1 MEKYKKNWG
10 NIEYKKHLG
19 DMAYLVLFFLFT
31 FDKMLGTTMI
41 GSRYPEI
48 IKMSLRGLLAFYL
61 FYKLW
66 NGPKSKKWELVLY
79 LAIILVSAIAWR
91 RTGNIELLE
100 VAFLIIGARDVD
112 FSKILRVYL
121 IVTVPILVGTVVG
134 SQLGIVENLIYHR
147 GQTPRAA
154 FGFIYPTDFVANIFY
169 IVLVWCVL
177 RNVALRYCE
186 LAFIVILA
194 VFAYVFCEARMNV
207 LCLTLAAVSFL
218 VLKKWNSTGKFR
230 KKAEIESGVSLL
242 LIWGSAFF
250 AFLMV
255 FLSYFYRPDSVF
267 WQKMN
272 AFLTER
278 LFYGHRGFEE
288 FGVTLFGQKLPIHG
302 MGGTTELI
310 EDYFFLDS
318 SYVKILL
325 EYGIVLFVM
334 VLVMFIFDA
343 YKLRQRKQYY
353 TLVALAL
360 LFVQCTMEH
369 HMLEIAYN
377 PFLFLVFS
385 DYTSNYTLKLKKNE

>member
-1 MEKYKKNWG
+1 MP
-10 NIEYKKHLG
+10 
-19 DMAYLVLFFLFT
+19 D
-31 FDKMLGTTMI
+31 
-41 GSRYPEI
+41 
-48 IKMSLRGLLAFYL
+48 
-61 FYKLW
+61 
-66 NGPKSKKWELVLY
+66 
-79 LAIILVSAIAWR
+79 
-91 RTGNIELLE
+91 
-100 VAFLIIGARDVD
+100 
-112 FSKILRVYL
+112 
-121 IVTVPILVGTVVG
+121 
-134 SQLGIVENLIYHR
+134 
-147 GQTPRAA
+147 
-154 FGFIYPTDFVANIFY
+154 
-169 IVLVWCVL
+169 
-177 RNVALRYCE
+177 
-186 LAFIVILA
+186 
-194 VFAYVFCEARMNV
+194 
-207 LCLTLAAVSFL
+207 AAVSFL
-218 VLKKWNSTGKFR
+218 VLKKWNSTVKFR

-288 FGVTLFGQKLPIHG
+288 FGVTLFGQKLPIRG

-334 VLVMFIFDA
+334 VLAMFIFDA
-343 YKLRQRKQYY
+343 YKLRQRRQYY
-353 TLVALAL
+353 MLVALVL